1 MAATIPASL
10 PSPSLDHL
18 VKADQAEQ
26 QSPSPSDL
34 VPSPPVPGFNR
45 LPTEIE
51 IIIIRLLGPL
61 ELLKA
66 SETCKHWHRIITDA
80 EWFRVCKQMLPRWS
94 QGLEF
99 DELRGD
105 RPWQRYTMETYLRT
119 KTHWRAPI
127 QPSKALASSLSD
139 PTPLS
144 STSSS
149 SLIGTT
155 SDHTPTPT
163 QTDEPPRTFLHVP
176 LGQFLT
182 ISNPLQAPNLAW
194 QNIGPPIPHTHL
206 ASGETLVAFM
216 QARYY
221 NSEITHQ
228 IALYRKRDLSS
239 PLAIIS
245 NDVWCEPGP
254 YNNRPWFWPFQAQQ
268 LQVAQV
274 MDFTH
279 YPDQQDMYG
288 RVKMVFVIALGE
300 NSGPLGGTEGEMHVL
315 DVWLTIK
322 ASTDEVFRTAIETI
336 VPYHHHQEAIR
347 GRMATTFIRKNEK
360 TEEDEDWIAIFG
372 IRHAA
377 EGQAV
382 FLAKSLFSDQQ
393 TRTYRKSRHST
404 IQYSKHHPHESNYPI
419 PKHASPTVLLG
430 KSNTSIPATSLQ
442 LQPVQ
447 IMAPISR
454 TQPFPPSTTHSTSSL
469 IGAPGEHS
477 TVQLSPP
484 PGSQAF
490 SHPSPQQSQ
499 QPQQS
504 LTAPVSNRPPFREIA
519 AGASCMSLFPANSDF
534 EHLMVV
540 VTAEGEGFIFDWVR
554 NRRVARL
561 STATTLE
568 EDSEL
573 ERIKKQKE
581 VNAATVTAHAG
592 NSSPTT
598 VLAELAASAT
608 GTLAKDKNLYHW
620 GVQVNWAVEEP
631 DVTGALGPRTR
642 GNFRIVTM
650 ADGTNK
656 EWQSSYWHVDEKI
669 LRWPTSANLGK
680 RAKNP
685 VEDHPPVSP
694 GLENKFLSL
703 EVGGS
708 DEGAEELTTDDEDYD
723 VQPAAKMPKIMDE
736 DERLR
741 RQAKKTARSVGGMIG
756 SCGAQVAVQM
766 RRGESAKDVLAPG
779 QRLIESATTFSQS
792 DRDTTK
798 TLPALLTRNRHFVL
812 QTTGLSQESFRTVT
826 VGVERDSVHPY
837 LLENASYFKD
847 NKDDISTSKNDI
859 PDNVGDVSSTSL
871 PRIALRPEASA
882 ADKSLL
888 FIAYLI
894 WDHYRIALTSQYG
907 LCLIDMDKEHMGD
920 VEGSHQ
926 EWVTIL
932 SNSKDDP
939 LVDIATIDDCLFITR
954 KFSHEI
960 WPFRSVLRKAG
971 IN

>member
-18 VKADQAEQ
+18 VEADQAEQ

-34 VPSPPVPGFNR
+34 VPAPPVPGFNR

-139 PTPLS
+139 LKPLS

-155 SDHTPTPT
+155 SDHTLTPT

-322 ASTDEVFRTAIETI
+322 VNNKQI
-336 VPYHHHQEAIR
+336 
-347 GRMATTFIRKNEK
+347 N
-360 TEEDEDWIAIFG
+360 
-372 IRHAA
+372 
-377 EGQAV
+377 
-382 FLAKSLFSDQQ
+382 
-393 TRTYRKSRHST
+393 SR
-404 IQYSKHHPHESNYPI
+404 
-419 PKHASPTVLLG
+419 
-430 KSNTSIPATSLQ
+430 
-442 LQPVQ
+442 
-447 IMAPISR
+447 
-454 TQPFPPSTTHSTSSL
+454 
-469 IGAPGEHS
+469 
-477 TVQLSPP
+477 
-484 PGSQAF
+484 AF
-490 SHPSPQQSQ
+490 
-499 QPQQS
+499 
-504 LTAPVSNRPPFREIA
+504 V
-519 AGASCMSLFPANSDF
+519 AG
-534 EHLMVV
+534 
-540 VTAEGEGFIFDWVR
+540 
-554 NRRVARL
+554 
-561 STATTLE
+561 
-568 EDSEL
+568 
-573 ERIKKQKE
+573 
-581 VNAATVTAHAG
+581 VN
-592 NSSPTT
+592 
-598 VLAELAASAT
+598 L
-608 GTLAKDKNLYHW
+608 
-620 GVQVNWAVEEP
+620 
-631 DVTGALGPRTR
+631 
-642 GNFRIVTM
+642 
-650 ADGTNK
+650 
-656 EWQSSYWHVDEKI
+656 
-669 LRWPTSANLGK
+669 
-680 RAKNP
+680 
-685 VEDHPPVSP
+685 
-694 GLENKFLSL
+694 
-703 EVGGS
+703 
-708 DEGAEELTTDDEDYD
+708 
-723 VQPAAKMPKIMDE
+723 
-736 DERLR
+736 
-741 RQAKKTARSVGGMIG
+741 
-756 SCGAQVAVQM
+756 
-766 RRGESAKDVLAPG
+766 
-779 QRLIESATTFSQS
+779 
-792 DRDTTK
+792 
-798 TLPALLTRNRHFVL
+798 
-812 QTTGLSQESFRTVT
+812 
-826 VGVERDSVHPY
+826 
-837 LLENASYFKD
+837 
-847 NKDDISTSKNDI
+847 
-859 PDNVGDVSSTSL
+859 
-871 PRIALRPEASA
+871 
-882 ADKSLL
+882 
-888 FIAYLI
+888 
-894 WDHYRIALTSQYG
+894 
-907 LCLIDMDKEHMGD
+907 
-920 VEGSHQ
+920 
-926 EWVTIL
+926 TIL
-932 SNSKDDP
+932 INMHAEFVYTHRSSK
-939 LVDIATIDDCLFITR
+939 CLFR
-954 KFSHEI
+954 
-960 WPFRSVLRKAG
+960 
-971 IN
+971 